1 MIYWCGTTFC
11 SFSLTGHV
19 LMFVFFFKQNTAYE
33 MRISDWSSDVCSS
46 DLADRRGERA
56 VDDGDRP
63 RRAAQEDRRA
73 ERAMDRRL
81 EALDM
86 RRGWCGGAHAISA
99 PPPNEKKLRK
109 KDEAANAMLSPNT
122 IWMSRRNPP
131 AVSPNARVR
140 TVPMMIITATIL
152 ATGTETDSRHG

>member
-1 MIYWCGTTFC
+1 
-11 SFSLTGHV
+11 
-19 LMFVFFFKQNTAYE
+19 
-33 MRISDWSSDVCSS
+33 
-46 DLADRRGERA
+46 
-56 VDDGDRP
+56 
-63 RRAAQEDRRA
+63 
-73 ERAMDRRL
+73 
-81 EALDM
+81 M

-140 TVPMMIITATIL
+140 PVTMMIITATIL
-152 ATGTETDSRHG
+152 ATGPCTDSRICWSGSSQGMPVPDAQALLVRRSEEHTSELQSLMRISYAVFCLKKKRKKIQDKQCKS